1 MRGYLEMRVSKFNP
15 SSREPPRGLRDS
27 SDDDARPMLSNAAA
41 ELDDV
46 KRAW

>member
-1 MRGYLEMRVSKFNP
+1 MNAGISGDAGFKIQ
-15 SSREPPRGLRDS
+15 PPRGLRDS